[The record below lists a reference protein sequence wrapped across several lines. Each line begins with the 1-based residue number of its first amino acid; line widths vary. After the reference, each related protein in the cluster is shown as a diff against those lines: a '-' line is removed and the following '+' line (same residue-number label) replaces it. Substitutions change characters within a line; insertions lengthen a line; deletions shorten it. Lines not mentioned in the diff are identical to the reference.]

1 MRDPDQYARFADQR
15 SRPFFSLLERIS
27 GDLPLRTIVDLGCGS
42 GELTREIA
50 ERWPAA
56 QVVGL
61 DNSPQMLARAAEFE
75 IPGRLGFVTGD
86 ISDFSDQADLIF
98 ANAALQWVDDHAELF
113 PRLAGLV
120 RPSGVFAVQ
129 MPYSHVQRSHELI
142 EETARTG
149 PWAAKLA
156 DWHRFQVQPLSW
168 YVELMLGLGFEVDA
182 WETTYH
188 FVLQGEDPVLEWVKG
203 LHCNRFLLLSMT
215 GNARSSS
222 RCMRQS
228 SARRTPVRPMA
239 PSIPSGG
246 SSLLPGVSRGLHVP
260 FAAMAQLHVG

>member
-1 MRDPDQYARFADQR
+1 MMRDPDQYARFADQR

-203 LHCNRFLLLSMT
+203 TSLQPILTALDDGERAEFVSLYAAKLREAYPGT
-215 GNARSSS
+215 PYGTIYPFR
-222 RCMRQS
+222 RIFFV
-228 SARRTPVRPMA
+228 ARR
-239 PSIPSGG
+239 
-246 SSLLPGVSRGLHVP
+246 
-260 FAAMAQLHVG
+260 